1 MTTTR
6 NGRGRRMLTFGAVLQ
21 GAGGH
26 IAGWRHPLSPPDGG
40 LDLAHHIRVAQTLER
55 GTFDVVFVA
64 DLLAVSGAHLDS
76 LPRTARSNTFE
87 PLTLLA
93 ALSTVTERIGLV
105 GTASTTYNEPFHVAR
120 KFASLDHLSAGR
132 AGWNVVTSVSP
143 REAAN
148 FGRDTHLEHDLRYRR
163 AAEFVDVVRALWD
176 SFDDGA
182 VLRDTAAGRYYD
194 PAGLHTPHHRGEH
207 FTVRG
212 PLSISRPPQ
221 GHPVI
226 FQAGSSEAG
235 RDFAARDG
243 EVVFTAQ
250 RELAGAQ
257 RFYADVKTRAAARGR
272 NPDHLL
278 IWPVLAP
285 IVADTEAAA
294 RARRDE
300 LLDLIHDDVARRLVQ
315 DTVGDLDLSGYPL
328 DGPLPEIGET
338 NGSRSR
344 QEQMVGLARGE
355 NLTIR
360 ELARRSSGGGMI
372 IGTPETIADHV
383 EEWFTGRGADGFNVG
398 FPYLPGAAEDFVDHV
413 VPELRR
419 RGLFRESYTETT
431 LRGHLGLPRPSAR
444 PGPEDRADV
453 GAESGAESGAETSEA
468 VSR

>member
-40 LDLAHHIRVAQTLER
+40 LDLVHHIRVAQTLER

-64 DLLAVSGAHLDS
+64 DLLAVSGTHLDS

-105 GTASTTYNEPFHVAR
+105 GAASTTYNEPFHVAR

-148 FGRDTHLEHDLRYRR
+148 FGQDAHLEHGLRYKR

-235 RDFAARDG
+235 KNLAARDG

-257 RFYADVKTRAAARGR
+257 RFYADVKAQAPARGRGR

-278 IWPVLAP
+278 VWPVLAP

-300 LLDLIHDDVARRLVQ
+300 LLELIHDDVARRLVQ
-315 DTVGDLDLSGYPL
+315 DTAGDLDLSGYPL
-328 DGPLPEIGET
+328 DGPLPEVGET
-338 NGSRSR
+338 NRSRGR
-344 QEQMVGLARGE
+344 QEQLLGLARGE
-355 NLTIR
+355 NRTIR

-372 IGTPETIADHV
+372 TGTPETIADHV

-398 FPYLPGAAEDFVDHV
+398 FPHLPGAAEDFVDHV

-431 LRGHLGLPRPSAR
+431 LRGHLGLPRPGER
-444 PGPEDRADV
+444 DR
-453 GAESGAESGAETSEA
+453 AESGAETSGA
-468 VSR
+468 GAR